1 MLTYPLPC
9 VCPSHSGHSSAW
21 SRVSCAIQHV
31 LISCTCFIHL
41 LFVVQLL
48 SRVWLSATPWTEA
61 HQASLSFT
69 VSRSLFKPTSIE
81 SVMPSNLLI
90 LCRPLLLLPSVLP
103 SIRVSSSESA
113 FHIRWPKY
121 WSFSITPSNGV
132 RSTLKKEK
140 KSFSVFSGWEYSP
153 SREPYEL
160 GRFGCNSLTCT
171 DQHLFSVFWLELKP
185 RPPGLCSGVFFIVTV
200 TGECRRCSM
209 PRPRE
214 VSALCTC
221 HVSFSSQTLS
231 PPDTNRVPPPL
242 GNAALEVDMEF
253 GGRWCVI

>member
-185 RPPGLCSGVFFIVTV
+185 RPPGLCSQVVLILLVGCV
-200 TGECRRCSM
+200 R
-209 PRPRE
+209 
-214 VSALCTC
+214 
-221 HVSFSSQTLS
+221 VSFLLWQW
-231 PPDTNRVPPPL
+231 L
-242 GNAALEVDMEF
+242 GNADGVPCP
-253 GGRWCVI
+253 GPGRLVPCVPATCRFLPKRCPLLTPTGSHPL